1 MKSAQ
6 SIRNQRRTA
15 AKGLHLL
22 AIGGIAMTL
31 CLSATAIWL
40 TKADKSEQAI
50 TATDSN

>member
-1 MKSAQ
+1 MKNAQ
-6 SIRNQRRTA
+6 SIRNKRRSA

-40 TKADKSEQAI
+40 SNTNNPEQ
-50 TATDSN
+50 TVTTTDSN